1 MAEFDLKDLEAI
13 NNRQEII
20 DFLVDHHIIK
30 EEKFKSQLAYE
41 KEIAQL
47 QKELVRLQSYV
58 VDHKKRV
65 LVIFEGRDAAGKG
78 GTISRIVQNMNPKK
92 YHVMALPKPTE
103 IESGQ
108 WYFQRYFR
116 HLPNEGEIVFFDRS
130 WYNRA
135 VVEPIFGF
143 CTPEQYQQFMK
154 QVNVVENL
162 LLEDGIEIIKIY
174 LSISKKEQAERLE
187 ERRIDPLKQWKMGS
201 LDVQAQDKWDEY
213 TKYIQLLFEQTGTKN
228 NPWFEVVTDEKKEAR
243 LATMK
248 IILHQVKGFDAKL
261 KAIQQIEIIKQHQD
275 GRI

>member
-20 DFLVDHHIIK
+20 DFLVDHDIIK
-30 EEKFKSQLAYE
+30 EEKFKNQLAYE
-41 KEIAQL
+41 KEIAIL

-92 YHVMALPKPTE
+92 YKVMALPKPTE
-103 IESGQ
+103 IEAGQ
-108 WYFQRYFR
+108 WYFQRYFCY
-116 HLPNEGEIVFFDRS
+116 LPNEGELVFFDRS

-143 CTPEQYQQFMK
+143 CTVEQYQQFIN

-162 LLEDGIEIIKIY
+162 LQEDGIEIIKIY
-174 LSISKKEQAERLE
+174 LSISKKEQAKRLND
-187 ERRIDPLKQWKMGS
+187 RRTDPLKQWKLGS
-201 LDVQAQDKWDEY
+201 LDVQAQDKWDDY
-213 TKYIQLLFEQTGTKN
+213 TKYIQLLFEKTGTKN
-228 NPWFEVVTDEKKEAR
+228 NPWFEVVTDEKKDAR

-248 IILHQVKGFDAKL
+248 IILNRVKGFDPTIKPL
-261 KAIQQIEIIKQHQD
+261 QNIEIIKKHQD
-275 GRI
+275 GGI